1 MVQCDEIG
9 QYLEV
14 IGNKCSQVLG
24 ILGYLKNI
32 VLKCDY
38 FFATFLKNG
47 LLFIASSGHT
57 LPKHFKNIVLKSN
70 YCDYFL
76 ATYEN
81 LGYFLFHHMVT
92 LSAKTGSTTKFEKS
106 CRNLQR
112 KVDPDG
118 PLVVVLECVVG
129 VPLHEGRLAD
139 ARIAD

>member
-38 FFATFLKNG
+38 FFATFFING

-57 LPKHFKNIVLKSN
+57 AHDEALRKLITSKSFKL
-70 YCDYFL
+70 FL
-76 ATYEN
+76 
-81 LGYFLFHHMVT
+81 T
-92 LSAKTGSTTKFEKS
+92 LIRSKNNFV
-106 CRNLQR
+106 NF
-112 KVDPDG
+112 
-118 PLVVVLECVVG
+118 
-129 VPLHEGRLAD
+129 
-139 ARIAD
+139 

>member
-57 LPKHFKNIVLKSN
+57 LPKHFKNIVLKAN
-70 YCDYFL
+70 YCDYFFV
-76 ATYEN
+76 TFEKM
-81 LGYFLFHHMVT
+81 GYFLLHHLVT
-92 LSAKTGSTTKFEKS
+92 LCQNILKTSF
-106 CRNLQR
+106 
-112 KVDPDG
+112 
-118 PLVVVLECVVG
+118 
-129 VPLHEGRLAD
+129 
-139 ARIAD
+139 

>member
-57 LPKHFKNIVLKSN
+57 LPKHFKNIVLKAN
-70 YCDYFL
+70 YCDYFFV
-76 ATYEN
+76 TFEKM
-81 LGYFLFHHMVT
+81 GYFLLHHLVT
-92 LSAKTGSTTKFEKS
+92 LCQNILKTSFWRQTTVTTF
-106 CRNLQR
+106 
-112 KVDPDG
+112 
-118 PLVVVLECVVG
+118 
-129 VPLHEGRLAD
+129 
-139 ARIAD
+139 